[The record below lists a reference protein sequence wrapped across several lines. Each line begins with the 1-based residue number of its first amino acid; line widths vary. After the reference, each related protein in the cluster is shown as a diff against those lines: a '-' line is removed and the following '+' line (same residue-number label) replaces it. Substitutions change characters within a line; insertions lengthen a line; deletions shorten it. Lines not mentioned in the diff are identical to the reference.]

1 MTLDA
6 AEIDLSRTFEPGQG
20 YVALSR
26 IKSIEGLK
34 LMGINDMA
42 LKVDS
47 LILQIDDRMK
57 MASKRASDEIKNMSD
72 KEKAKKFE
80 DTIRKNDGII
90 QKTEIEKEQRKITKE
105 RKETKDNIKK
115 GKVSIYEKTSTP
127 NWKKTEKI
135 IKSSKTLPEI
145 LEKSDFALD
154 TILNHIYIIKKNN
167 PKCSLEKIKP
177 KIEIFDMVSEVVQ
190 ELVEENKKGNFSD
203 DGTLKLK
210 PIFKMLDGEVDYDDI
225 KLSLLFIS

>member
-90 QKTEIEKEQRKITKE
+90 QKTEIEKNGGTFEITEDFDFKNPPIPE
-105 RKETKDNIKK
+105 GPRSE
-115 GKVSIYEKTSTP
+115 VSQFFNANPKYI
-127 NWKKTEKI
+127 
-135 IKSSKTLPEI
+135 EI
-145 LEKSDFALD
+145 LSLAALFGKEFHVSHVSSALD
-154 TILNHIYIIKKNN
+154 ISY
-167 PKCSLEKIKP
+167 LECVKA
-177 KIEIFDMVSEVVQ
+177 
-190 ELVEENKKGNFSD
+190 L
-203 DGTLKLK
+203 
-210 PIFKMLDGEVDYDDI
+210 DDI
-225 KLSLLFIS
+225 EKRSGFVYYVFY